1 VTFWQVVEEKLARP
15 FGKDDI
21 KTPYSYDVLGNV
33 RKLADTG
40 SLWNVFSTASMEE
53 RARGMSEE
61 GQFVM
66 QELDRLSRVTGA
78 TFKAPTKHSELG
90 DLDLRTI
97 LAKDGKSTLYDVW
110 QQNYREMNPD
120 KILYPILKEEMPDG
134 TFKVKAA
141 RVELVQ
147 QTIKDLQDA
156 AFYKTMAQE
165 QKVIDR
171 YIEQTIYEQKAKA
184 GLFDRRAY

>member
-1 VTFWQVVEEKLARP
+1 
-15 FGKDDI
+15 
-21 KTPYSYDVLGNV
+21 
-33 RKLADTG
+33 
-40 SLWNVFSTASMEE
+40 
-53 RARGMSEE
+53 
-61 GQFVM
+61 
-66 QELDRLSRVTGA
+66 
-78 TFKAPTKHSELG
+78 
-90 DLDLRTI
+90 
-97 LAKDGKSTLYDVW
+97 
-110 QQNYREMNPD
+110 
-120 KILYPILKEEMPDG
+120 MPDG

-184 GLFDRRAY
+184 GLFDRRAIKLGPRVTPGVSFGDS